1 MPPMVGVQ
9 KRVRL
14 KMRPPRPRRQR
25 RQQLPGPAKLAA
37 ELAGTD
43 RRRIV
48 VSASVAQAKANPTRD
63 LAIVH
68 VQVPAQLPTPRT
80 HPVGLLAVDA
90 LLPDNLKRLRR
101 AVDEQRDFLA
111 RDPHGWRA
119 RR

>member
-1 MPPMVGVQ
+1 MVGVQ

-68 VQVPAQLPTPRT
+68 VQVPAQLSTPRT
-80 HPVGLLAVDA
+80 APVGLLAVNA
-90 LLPDNLKRLRR
+90 LLPDDLNHVLDP
-101 AVDEQRDFLA
+101 VDAQRDLLA
-111 RDPHGWRA
+111 REASMGRA
-119 RR
+119 G